1 MKDDFENI
9 EIDNSDDFTEELVD
23 SSVPSSD
30 FNLELAELKNL
41 VVLLPVKQIVMYQ
54 MYLMQ
59 I

>member
-30 FNLELAELKNL
+30 FNESGTSGIEEDRKS
-41 VVLLPVKQIVMYQ
+41 VV
-54 MYLMQ
+54 
-59 I
+59 